1 MPRAAGPTQP
11 EAVVRSRAQFKSHPV
26 HPALIPFPFAFLTGA
41 VLFDVIG
48 VTLEAAAFWT
58 TGAHLQIAG
67 IAAGLLAAV
76 PGVIDYV
83 HTVPPNSSGKK
94 RATRHGLGNA
104 GALLL
109 FGLAWLSRGAF
120 GEPGLTTLGLEVAG
134 VTLLAY
140 AGYLGGTL
148 VTRNLIGVD
157 HRYANAGKWQEAT
170 IAATPEKPVVVGH
183 IDDLQEGQMKLLHI
197 NGRRIVLART
207 SAGYAAFDD
216 RCTHRGGSLA
226 GGVMIHST
234 VHCLWHGSQFD
245 VATGRVTC
253 GPAKT
258 PIHAY
263 GVTEGKNGQVSL
275 VFPQE

>member
-1 MPRAAGPTQP
+1 MGRAAGPTQP
-11 EAVVRSRAQFKSHPV
+11 EVVVRSQARFKSHPI
-26 HPALIPFPFAFLTGA
+26 HPAIIPFPFAFLTGA

-48 VTLEAAAFWT
+48 VTRGASAFWT
-58 TGAHLQIAG
+58 TAAHLQAAG
-67 IAAGLLAAV
+67 IVAGLLAAV

-83 HTVPPNSSGKK
+83 YTVPPKSSGKR
-94 RATRHGLGNA
+94 RATRHGLGNV

-109 FGLAWLSRGAF
+109 FALAWLSRGA
-120 GEPGLTTLGLEVAG
+120 GEPGMTTLGLEAAG
-134 VTLLAY
+134 AALLAY

-170 IAATPEKPVVVGH
+170 IAATPGKPVVVGH
-183 IDDLQEGQMKLLHI
+183 ADDLKEGQMKLLHI

-207 SAGYAAFDD
+207 PRGYAAFDD

-226 GGVMIHST
+226 GGVLVRGT

-245 VATGRVTC
+245 GGTGKVTC
-253 GPAKT
+253 GPAKA
-258 PIHAY
+258 PIAVY
-263 GVTEGKNGQVSL
+263 DVTEAKNGQVSL
-275 VFPQE
+275 VFPAE